1 MVLNFQ
7 DPQIWVAI
15 SFIIFFLAF
24 GNLIW
29 KKISGFLENKIKII
43 DNEIKEA
50 QSLHLEAS
58 NLLMKEKKKTQ
69 ELENK
74 IKRILED
81 GKTKTN
87 EIVKKNKEKI
97 DKEVI
102 NLEANSNIKIK
113 LLEQEIIEKIKIKI
127 LDKAIEKTIMKLEE
141 NLSHSD
147 HKNILAKALKNVESN
162 LENNKKL

>member
-29 KKISGFLENKIKII
+29 KKISVFLENKIKII

-58 NLLMKEKKKTQ
+58 NLLMKEKKKAQ
-69 ELENK
+69 ELEDK

>member
-1 MVLNFQ
+1 MDLNFQ

-24 GNLIW
+24 GNFIW
-29 KKISGFLENKIKII
+29 KKISVFLENKIKII

-74 IKRILED
+74 IKEILAD
-81 GKTKTN
+81 GKIKTD
-87 EIVKKNKEKI
+87 EIVKKSKDKI
-97 DKEVI
+97 DKEVF
-102 NLEANSNIKIK
+102 NLESNSNIKIK
-113 LLEQEIIEKIKIKI
+113 LLEQEIIEKIKLKI
-127 LDKAIEKTIMKLEE
+127 LDKAIEKTIMKLQQ
-141 NLSHSD
+141 NLSHND
-147 HKNILAKALKNVESN
+147 HKNILSKALKKVESN

>member
-29 KKISGFLENKIKII
+29 KKISIFLENKINII

-58 NLLMKEKKKTQ
+58 NLLIKEKRKGQ

-74 IKRILED
+74 IKKILED
-81 GKTKTN
+81 GKIKTN
-87 EIVKKNKEKI
+87 EIVKKSKEKI
-97 DKEVI
+97 NKEVI
-102 NLEANSNIKIK
+102 NLESNSNIKIK
-113 LLEQEIIEKIKIKI
+113 LLEQEIIEKIKLKI
-127 LDKAIEKTIMKLEE
+127 MDKAIENTIMKLQQ
-141 NLSHSD
+141 NLSHKD
-147 HKNILAKALKNVESN
+147 HKNILAKALKKVESN